1 MNEKYW
7 QKAAK
12 QTALKANF
20 GAWLSAF
27 FPVLITST
35 LLLGIALLVL
45 RQQRLSPEPAW
56 LAYGAVLLLGALL
69 AGWMA
74 RRRFFNRKDALV
86 QLDVAMHLHNRLTSA
101 EAGVTPWPAPP
112 AQLYT
117 GLNWNPR
124 RILMPFC
131 AAALIVLLAAWI
143 PLPPPSA
150 PDKAA
155 ATEKPLA
162 WTQLEEIAKQLSET
176 QTVEEQSL
184 EKLRDQLNQL
194 AGQDPKDWFSHSSLE
209 AGDNLREETMT
220 SLGEMQK
227 HLETA
232 ADALAAME
240 KFGDG
245 LSQEQVQQ
253 LAQALSD
260 ALKGLE
266 NGKFALDKKTMDKLK
281 GLNPNAL
288 KSMDPKKLAELADQL
303 KKNAQTCSNCT
314 GGDGN
319 DGNKDGSGLG
329 KKSQIT
335 DILGQKQTLGSQGYG
350 PGGGG
355 GPAALQHKDR
365 PTELGTKTTEELAA
379 GDDSRAT
386 LGDALAL
393 SSGKHDM
400 DESAGTQNASG
411 GAIASQGQG
420 GDIVGRE
427 NLPPKEQTVIERFFQ

>member
-7 QKAAK
+7 RNAAN

-45 RQQRLSPEPAW
+45 RQQRLPSGPAW

-69 AGWMA
+69 ALWMA
-74 RRRFFNRKDALV
+74 RRRFFQRKDALV

-101 EAGVTPWPAPP
+101 DAGVTPWPAPP

-124 RILMPFC
+124 RILAPFG

-143 PLPPPSA
+143 PLPPPAA
-150 PDKAA
+150 PDKEA

-162 WTQLEEIAKQLSET
+162 WTQLEEVVKQLSET

-194 AGQDPKDWFSHSSLE
+194 AAQDPKDWFSHSSLE
-209 AGDNLREETMT
+209 AGDNLREETMN

-227 HLETA
+227 QLEAA
-232 ADALAAME
+232 ADALDAME

-253 LAQALSD
+253 LSQALSE

-288 KSMDPKKLAELADQL
+288 TSMDPKKLSALADQL

-314 GGDGN
+314 GGDGKGDGK
-319 DGNKDGSGLG
+319 DGNGTG
-329 KKSQIT
+329 KKSQIA
-335 DILGQKQTLGSQGYG
+335 DILGQKQTLGQQGYG

-355 GPAALQHKDR
+355 GPAPLQHKKQ

-386 LGDALAL
+386 LGDPLAL
-393 SSGKHDM
+393 SSGKHDV
-400 DESAGTQNASG
+400 DESAVQNTQG

-420 GDIVGRE
+420 GDITTHD
-427 NLPPKEQTVIERFFQ
+427 NLPPKEQAVLERFFQ